1 MTACSAPSDWRK
13 LIDADKKRAGITKW
27 PINACRHSFASYWLA
42 AHRDASRLAL
52 LMGHAKSDLLFR
64 HYRALVK
71 PTEAAKWWNI
81 YPNTKANLIEFAA
94 A

>member
-1 MTACSAPSDWRK
+1 V
-13 LIDADKKRAGITKW
+13 W
-27 PINACRHSFASYWLA
+27 PINGCRHSFASYWLA
-42 AHRDASRLAL
+42 HFKDASRLAL

-71 PTEAAKWWNI
+71 PAEAAKWWSI
-81 YPNTKANLIEFAA
+81 YPNTKSKVVEFAA